1 MALVAVVGRP
11 SCPSSLA
18 VVSRPGRPSPV
29 AVQGVRGRP
38 GLPAKQPYDCEL
50 PGPSARKMSPFQRD
64 MAFVRTYFGKTN
76 QFRFLF
82 FVFIIC

>member
-11 SCPSSLA
+11 
-18 VVSRPGRPSPV
+18 GRPSPL
-29 AVQGVRGRP
+29 AVRGVRGRP
-38 GLPAKQPYDCEL
+38 GLPAKQPYDFEL